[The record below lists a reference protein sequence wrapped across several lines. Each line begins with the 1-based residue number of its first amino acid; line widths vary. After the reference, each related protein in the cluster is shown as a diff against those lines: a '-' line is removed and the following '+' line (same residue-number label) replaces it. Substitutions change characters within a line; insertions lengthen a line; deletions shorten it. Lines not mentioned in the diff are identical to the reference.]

1 MNKGRYSKYIRPFN
15 VLLDITILLLLFPFF
30 FRGFNIDFSYFG
42 IFLFTSWIVV
52 SFFSKLYEVFRYT
65 TPVEIITKILKQAVF
80 FGLLIIAF
88 FPFYKK
94 AIFSGKAISLY
105 MAILFLLIILFKTL
119 LFYYL
124 KKYRLT
130 TGNNFR
136 NVIIVGFTDEAINLK
151 NIFHSRDDYGYR
163 FKGFFSDKIKNIDI
177 IGKTEMLATFC
188 IENKIDEIY
197 CSLNEISNEK
207 LKSLVEFS
215 DENNIEIKF
224 IPDSTAIFSKN
235 FRTNYYDLFPVLTL
249 QKTPLHHPS
258 IQLIKRIFD
267 IIFSLV
273 IVIGVLSWLTPI
285 LAILIKLE
293 SKGPVFFKQSRPGI
307 NEEEF
312 SCYKFRSMQLNGLTE
327 TEASKN
333 DPRVTKIGRFIR
345 KTSIDEIPQFFNVL
359 KGEMS
364 VVGPRPHLWSQNIA
378 YGNKVKK
385 YMVRHYVKPGVTG
398 LAQVKG
404 FRGEIE
410 TDDDMINRIKFDVF
424 YIENWSFIMDI
435 KIIIQTVVNIFK
447 GEEKAY

>member
-1 MNKGRYSKYIRPFN
+1 MNKGRYSKYIRPLSI
-15 VLLDITILLLLFPFF
+15 LLDIVALLVIFPSFF
-30 FRGFNIDFSYFG
+30 KGLNINFTYFG
-42 IFLFTSWIVV
+42 LFLFISWVV
-52 SFFSKLYEVFRYT
+52 VAFFSRFYEVFRYT
-65 TPVEIITKILKQAVF
+65 TPVEIISKIVKQAVF

-105 MAILFLLIILFKTL
+105 ILVLFLLIILFKTL

-136 NVIIVGFTDEAINLK
+136 NVIILGFSEEALNLK

-163 FKGFFSDKIKNIDI
+163 FKGFFSDKVKNNEI
-177 IGKTEMLATFC
+177 IGKTIDVPDFC
-188 IENKIDEIY
+188 LENKIDEIY
-197 CSLNEISNEK
+197 CSLNEISNDQMK
-207 LKSLVEFS
+207 DLVQFS
-215 DENNIEIKF
+215 DENRIEIKF
-224 IPDSTAIFSKN
+224 IPDTTAIFSKN

-249 QKTPLHHPS
+249 QKTPLHNPT
-258 IQLIKRIFD
+258 IQIIKRLFD
-267 IIFSLV
+267 IFFSLF
-273 IVIGVLSWLTPI
+273 IVIGVLSWLAPI

-293 SKGPVFFKQSRPGI
+293 SQGPVFFKQSRPGI

-312 SCYKFRSMQLNGLTE
+312 SCYKFRSMKLNGLTE

-345 KTSIDEIPQFFNVL
+345 KTSIDEIPQFLNVL

-364 VVGPRPHLWSQNIA
+364 VVGPRPHLWSQNVA
-378 YGNKVKK
+378 YGNKIKK
-385 YMVRHYVKPGVTG
+385 YMVRHYVKPGITG

-410 TDDDMINRIKFDVF
+410 TDEDMINRIKFDVF

-435 KIIIQTVVNIFK
+435 KIIIQTVINIFK